1 MSDTLLHQ
9 LCYCEDN
16 EVIFNYATFKA
27 IAGPATY
34 PLILK
39 HIYAL
44 LQKALLIYPK
54 LIVRAHLKSIT
65 IGDMDTHKHFILDA
79 IKQMSVDFSDALDIC
94 YLYKTPF
101 VFSQIYSIVSIVID
115 KETKQKIQIVKN

>member
-1 MSDTLLHQ
+1 MSESPLQQ
-9 LCYCEDN
+9 LCSCQDN

-34 PLILK
+34 PHILN
-39 HIYAL
+39 HIYDL
-44 LQKALLIYPK
+44 LQKALLNHPK

-65 IGDMDTHKHFILDA
+65 IGDIDTHKQFILGA
-79 IKQMSVDFSDALDIC
+79 IKQMSIDFSNVLDVC

-115 KETKQKIQIVKN
+115 KETKQKIHIVK